1 MSAIQS
7 ILIIDTGQTDAVSAC
22 SFSGAGST
30 GVQFN
35 SNSLKPANLDILYTD
50 YGNLIVFNGGD
61 QFFKET
67 GANGTETFKV
77 GVDGAVSEVASC
89 AIPDITAP
97 VITVT
102 GNNPVTVELGTT
114 YTDTGATA
122 DGGETVTATV
132 TPTGTVDTSIV
143 REYTIT
149 YTATDAAGNIG
160 TATRTVNVV
169 DTTLPLLTVNGDNP
183 ATVEMGGT
191 YTDLGATS
199 DGGETVTSTE
209 TVDTLTVGAYTITYS
224 ATDTAGNIGTA
235 TRIVNVVDNTAPI
248 ITITGDN
255 PATVEL
261 GTTYDDVG
269 ATADDGEIVTST
281 GTVTTSIVGT
291 YTITYTATD
300 ANNNT
305 GTATRTVNVVDTTGP
320 VITITG
326 NLTPTI
332 EAGDSYVEQGATADG
347 GETVTADGIEDVLTS
362 TVGTYTITYS
372 ATDAANN
379 TGTATRT
386 VTVVDTTAPEIELTG
401 DATLNINVNSTYAD
415 PGYTATDIHD
425 GDITSNVIVTGDI
438 VDITTVGS
446 YTVTYNVTDTNGN
459 AAAEKTRT
467 VNVNDSSAPIP
478 VDVTYDVVWN
488 QTLPIILVAND
499 NVDSSA
505 NLTYNITTPLTRG
518 QFNSI
523 DNNAVIYQHTA
534 NNIGSDSF
542 MFTATDTEGNVSN
555 PGTITLNPLNDAP
568 VLSDPHPDTGTILVD
583 QNSSVTFNVTGSDA
597 DNDQI
602 EWFITTNPEH
612 GAITNTSATVSLG
625 TPLNPLNVHTLSL
638 KYTPTLGYFGPDTLK
653 LQAKDI
659 KGAESQILDVSIT
672 VTPVP
677 RFEMKIGSF
686 GADAV
691 SLCIASRNGTAYGNT
706 IQANNVGELEE
717 GDIIYYDESLNQKV
731 TSNSSNSQWIPIS
744 DDDTSKVVKIG
755 LTGEILQIVACNNTA
770 VSKYTEVKYATNTI
784 SYCDGDFQSIRVY
797 YKYDGIDSPN
807 NGIKSLEDLV
817 NAGTPLFSSE
827 LDSNLYIITDGTSS
841 SGFID
846 SGIYSDINQNVTYY
860 KRSSSNTWGT
870 NGGVAQYTWDC
881 DGEDDN
887 YTFSLL
893 NINKSSID
901 DPNLNQFCATE
912 SDNLN
917 VLNIWYNRPIDV
929 AHSSLKD
936 IARYNVPIYKSET
949 GAQTEDQDDLFESN
963 IFSDEDG
970 YLVWDNKGDNINNNW
985 YGYDGD
991 GRLTTGLAISNYGK
1005 CDNYDR
1011 PNISPGIVRE
1021 NTPTANDINVFY
1033 GFYSCEPEIIGPGH
1047 SNAGEVLVWPVYVI
1061 DGLHT
1066 NKSGDQ
1072 GSYIKAFTDTLSFG
1086 DTINSS
1092 NFDSCLEY
1100 AFVIES
1106 ENIDTAVLLVKD
1118 QLIEKQTSVVSD
1130 GLDIGISSESII
1142 EVYPKD
1148 DYKSC
1153 IIDDKI
1159 KISKTY
1165 TFPVVSGYDSR
1176 KAGPNFNTQVNYEL
1190 DNVAKPLL
1198 RTNPK
1203 LSGNVKIVTSS
1214 DGSIFLESI
1223 SATKTLASTQYKK
1236 YPISPNGN
1244 YANDVSEF
1252 FKANGTP
1259 SDLIYLTKRQES
1271 DLTVLDSY
1279 DKQIEEEYQYGTSYS
1294 YSKKYDE
1301 KLKIFAPI
1309 WSDNNMPKNF
1319 VIFRVDNPT
1328 GVDADVDDAG
1338 NFTRVQDLLKNAEI
1352 IKTFDLTNESNLGK
1366 YIRNHVQQETFPKSP
1381 ITVSFGK
1388 NEVTNY
1394 NGIDLNSGELTSKGE
1409 YIYKDFVETDKP
1421 LIEAND
1427 FITDGF
1433 KRNNILCANLI
1444 NLEFLFDDD
1453 TSEDY
1458 SVNRYFGLY
1467 VDDIDSGTGEISS
1480 ITNNVITFSELNSLV
1495 DPSERSTAIPS
1506 NKQMS
1511 TTPTLG
1517 YVNIDDIFYKISN
1530 EGVYDVIKSEVKV
1543 EDSTGNIESTIG
1555 ISYNGN
1561 SVNLTNN
1568 EDKGYDFV
1576 KMTVIDT
1583 PDSSDKIAV
1592 IESREEVYKF
1602 TFVKHTPGEAL
1613 KLNIGDSTANYVLEF
1628 ITGNSFTGTVSSITS
1643 NWSALGLSDYLE
1655 ITVDYESS
1663 SFFISEKF
1671 TNLGDLNM
1679 YISGA
1684 ISSIIRVEQIQTNV
1698 NIQNNTYSANYTLD
1712 KGTYSGQQFSSQG
1725 TTGEI
1730 ASSIAAAIHND
1741 DSNLDAYNIGSDVWI
1756 KSRVAGYRL
1765 MQHVVLVNKL
1775 NVIDFIKVENEDV
1788 YNLLKL
1794 RKGTG
1799 TVLDQWRAH
1808 YLNGGH
1814 SSSKSVYVDNE
1825 TLSEISIGDSLETRY
1840 NGVYNKVLDIVED
1853 ISTIDSE
1860 KTKLILEDKSDIKDG
1875 EARVFNQNVVR
1886 LGLFSAYDI
1895 YDMNFDFY
1903 DTSNSDLK
1911 ELEFETRENIDYE
1924 PYENSIL
1931 KIDPI
1936 TGEFDTAL
1944 EASDIFD
1951 NDYSLQPVDYFS
1963 NLSGILSEE
1972 STSEELSER
1981 ITSEFDRLKEN
1992 QLKEFATNSRI
2003 VPNINKWVLK
2013 DTLTV
2018 RDQPYYLNTNEVFGR
2033 TNFAPD
2039 LSATSRN
2046 KADMTHEWFY
2056 MDKKPKYLKY
2066 DELNETFSYINYIED
2081 FELTSD
2087 LFKSTKN
2094 DYFDKFMITEGF
2106 EKNLNEDDLGDIYN
2120 KFGEYTSGYLN
2131 KDDVNN
2137 TFFKT
2142 NLKKKYTLID
2152 GGDTKSFASTVFKGL
2167 KFVLKNRK
2175 EFTNKTA
2182 LDFVKNSEFNGYK
2195 FSILLKTNTDSNTN
2209 DIDFEIIQNK
2219 KFKFVIFFINL
2230 NISDYWIKG
2239 NMNRKLLY
2247 ELNHKVVYDHV
2258 AEDYIYAN
2266 TSFDGALNWNQAD
2279 FSDNSPYTI
2288 DGINHFDG
2296 SEPVF
2301 DDQILLNEN
2310 GLYGDVIMDLY
2321 PNTPGN
2327 TLYKFSIYSV
2337 VDSRTI
2343 KVVSKPVE
2351 VNNPSVELD
2360 VQFLPNF
2367 IQKQIKYYYADGGT
2381 NIHKSILEKLSIN
2394 SVASLINLN
2403 DDSITYT
2410 TVNEDDTITNNRF
2423 TVNIEDGTE
2432 IVKYANLS
2440 IEEDNDKPKS
2450 YKLFKGIIGY
2460 NLVES
2465 RDALYYPFLIRHS
2478 GAYTVD
2484 FTPVITFTDMYTH
2497 FKSNRVQSTI
2507 DYREAGF
2514 ESLIYKHS
2522 IINEHELDTAK
2533 SYYNRYN
2540 RCGTTFNLGFIQDN
2554 NKHDL
2559 NWGVIKNHFYHKV
2572 NEINPSGITKL
2583 TRSSDKL
2590 PLYPLIDEITIA
2602 SKDVNVFRSSWDSG
2616 YYTRAY
2622 SSGKTELV
2630 PGTLNNTEERSY
2642 LASTMMKVKDEYD
2655 ITSFT
2660 YQSVDSQAALDKILK
2675 NSTNESEVVFFEDKK
2690 QIVADFYVTDSAVR
2704 LLKNDGVLDRIQR
2717 YVSSQNSAGD
2727 KTTVSDDAEFYINK
2741 NIIEQFVVDSISLY
2755 TKRFKGSSSSIIDTS
2770 DASSILS
2777 SGFSPDNNFAYKPH
2791 KQKPMNFRLIY
2802 NKRLGYSYDIKPM
2815 IKIKS

>member
-1 MSAIQS
+1 MSVLQTIQ
-7 ILIIDTGQTDAVSAC
+7 IIDPGQADAVSAC
-22 SFSGAGST
+22 SFSGT
-30 GVQFN
+30 GVTEVKFT

-50 YGNLIVFNGGD
+50 HPNTVFDGGD

-77 GVDGAVSEVASC
+77 ATNGVVSEVATC
-89 AIPDITAP
+89 VIPDITAP
-97 VITVT
+97 VITVN

-114 YTDTGATA
+114 YTDVGATA
-122 DGGETVTATV
+122 DGGETVTAVV
-132 TPTGTVDTSIV
+132 TPTGTVDTS
-143 REYTIT
+143 
-149 YTATDAAGNIG
+149 
-160 TATRTVNVV
+160 
-169 DTTLPLLTVNGDNP
+169 
-183 ATVEMGGT
+183 
-191 YTDLGATS
+191 
-199 DGGETVTSTE
+199 
-209 TVDTLTVGAYTITYS
+209 TVGAYTITYS
-224 ATDTAGNIGTA
+224 ATDDANNTGTA
-235 TRIVNVVDNTAPI
+235 TRTVNVVDNTAPI
-248 ITITGDN
+248 ITVTGNN
-255 PATVEL
+255 PVTIEL

-269 ATADDGEIVTST
+269 ATADGGETVTST

-305 GTATRTVNVVDTTGP
+305 GTATRTVNVVDNTAP
-320 VITITG
+320 IITING
-326 NLTPTI
+326 NNAPTI
-332 EAGDSYVEQGATADG
+332 EAGTSYTDIGATADG
-347 GETVTADGIEDVLTS
+347 GETVTSTGTVDTDV
-362 TVGTYTITYS
+362 VGTYDITYT
-372 ATDAANN
+372 ATDANNN

-386 VTVVDTTAPEIELTG
+386 VTVVDTTPPIITLNG

-415 PGYTATDIHD
+415 PGYSAIDIHD
-425 GDITSNVIVTGDI
+425 GDITSNVLVTGTVHTNI
-438 VDITTVGS
+438 VGT
-446 YTVTYNVTDTNGN
+446 YTITYNVSD
-459 AAAEKTRT
+459 AVPLPAVEVTRT

-478 VDVTYDVVWN
+478 VDIAYGVGWN
-488 QTLPIILVAND
+488 QTLAITLVAND
-499 NVDSSA
+499 NVDTPTA
-505 NLTYNITTPLTRG
+505 LTYTIITPPTRGNLTVV
-518 QFNSI
+518 
-523 DNNAVIYQHTA
+523 DNNAVIYEHTA
-534 NNIGSDSF
+534 STIGSDF
-542 MFTATDTEGNVSN
+542 FTFIATDTEGNVSN
-555 PGTITLNPLNDAP
+555 PGTITLNPLNVAP
-568 VLSDPHPDTGTILVD
+568 VLNDPHPSTGTISVD

-597 DNDQI
+597 DGDQI
-602 EWFITTNPEH
+602 NWIITTDPIN
-612 GAITNTSATVSLG
+612 GIITNTSATGS
-625 TPLNPLNVHTLSL
+625 TLSL
-638 KYTPTLGYFGPDTLK
+638 KYTPTLGYFGPDNLK
-653 LQAKDI
+653 IQGTDS

-672 VTPVP
+672 VAQVP
-677 RFEMKIGSF
+677 WFEMNIGSF
-686 GADAV
+686 GTDAV

-706 IQANNVGELEE
+706 IQANNVGQLAE
-717 GDIIYYDESLNQKV
+717 GDTIYYDESLNQKV

-744 DDDTSKVVKIG
+744 DEDTSKVVKIG
-755 LTGEILQIVACNNTA
+755 LTGEILQIVACSDTA
-770 VSKYTEVKYATNTI
+770 VSRYTEVKYATNTI
-784 SYCDGDFQSIRVY
+784 SYCDGDFQSIKVY
-797 YKYDGIDSPN
+797 YEYAGVGSPN
-807 NGIKSLEDLV
+807 NGVKSLEDLV
-817 NAGTPLFSSE
+817 SAGTPLFSSE
-827 LDSNLYIITDGTSS
+827 LDSNLYTITDGTSS

-846 SGIYSDINQNVTYY
+846 SGIYSDINQTVTYY

-870 NGGVAQYTWDC
+870 NGGVAQYTWEC
-881 DGEDDN
+881 DGEDVN
-887 YTFSLL
+887 YTFSLS
-893 NINKSSID
+893 NVNKSSID

-912 SDNLN
+912 ADHLN
-917 VLNIWYNRPIDV
+917 ILDIWYNRPVDV
-929 AHSSLKD
+929 AHLSLKD
-936 IARYNVPIYKSET
+936 LARYNVLIYKSET

-985 YGYDGD
+985 YGYDID
-991 GRLTTGLAISNYGK
+991 GRLTTGLAISNYGR
-1005 CDNYDR
+1005 CGDYDK
-1011 PNISPGIVRE
+1011 PSISPGIVRE
-1021 NTPTANDINVFY
+1021 NTPTSNDINVFY

-1047 SNAGEVLVWPVYVI
+1047 NNGGLEVLAWPVYII

-1066 NKSGDQ
+1066 SKSGDQ
-1072 GSYIKAFTDTLSFG
+1072 GSYIKDFTDTLSFG

-1118 QLIEKQTSVVSD
+1118 RLIEKQTPVVSD

-1142 EVYPKD
+1142 EVYPKA

-1159 KISKTY
+1159 KISETY
-1165 TFPVVSGYDSR
+1165 TFPVIGGYDSR

-1294 YSKKYDE
+1294 YSKNYDE

-1319 VIFRVDNPT
+1319 VIFKVDNPT
-1328 GVDADVDDAG
+1328 GVDADIDDAG

-1495 DPSERSTAIPS
+1495 DPNERSTAIPS
-1506 NKQMS
+1506 NKQMT

-1517 YVNIDDIFYKISN
+1517 YVNINGIFYKISN

-1555 ISYNGN
+1555 ISHNGN

-1568 EDKGYDFV
+1568 EDVGYDFV

-1602 TFVKHTPGEAL
+1602 TFIKHTPGEAL

-1628 ITGNSFTGTVSSITS
+1628 ITGNSFTGTVLSITS
-1643 NWSALGLSDYLE
+1643 NWNALGLSDYLE
-1655 ITVDYESS
+1655 MTVDYESS

-1684 ISSIIRVEQIQTNV
+1684 TSSIIRVDQIQTNV

-1725 TTGEI
+1725 NTGEI

-1808 YLNGGH
+1808 YLSGGH
-1814 SSSKSVYVDNE
+1814 SSSKSVYIDNE

-1853 ISTIDSE
+1853 ISNIDSE

-1936 TGEFDTAL
+1936 TGEFDTTL

-1972 STSEELSER
+1972 STNEELSER

-2106 EKNLNEDDLGDIYN
+2106 EKHLNEEDLGDIYN

-2258 AEDYIYAN
+2258 TEDYIYAN